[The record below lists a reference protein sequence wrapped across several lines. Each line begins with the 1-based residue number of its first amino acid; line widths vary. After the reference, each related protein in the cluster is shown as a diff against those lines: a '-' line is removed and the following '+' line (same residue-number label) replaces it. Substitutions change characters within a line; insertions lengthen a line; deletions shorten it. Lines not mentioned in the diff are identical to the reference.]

1 MAVDTH
7 ELKERLIA
15 SDHEFRDLSTRH
27 HELDERLHEL
37 SSRHFLTEP
46 EQLEEVQIKKQ
57 KLGSRTGWKTSCGE
71 VRSDDRAPPRHR
83 GTRRDGGRAPATGP
97 FVFRSPHQAHS
108 TSPQP
113 GGYNTTTA

>member
-7 ELKERLIA
+7 ELKERLFA
-15 SDHEFRDLSTRH
+15 SDLEFRDLSTRH

-57 KLGSRTGWKTSCGE
+57 KLRLKDRME
-71 VRSDDRAPPRHR
+71 DILRRSQ
-83 GTRRDGGRAPATGP
+83 
-97 FVFRSPHQAHS
+97 V
-108 TSPQP
+108 
-113 GGYNTTTA
+113 

>member
-7 ELKERLIA
+7 ELKERLLT

-57 KLGSRTGWKTSCGE
+57 KLRLK
-71 VRSDDRAPPRHR
+71 DRMEDIM
-83 GTRRDGGRAPATGP
+83 RRNQ
-97 FVFRSPHQAHS
+97 V
-108 TSPQP
+108 
-113 GGYNTTTA
+113 

>member
-15 SDHEFRDLSTRH
+15 SDLEFRDLSTRH

-57 KLGSRTGWKTSCGE
+57 KLRHKDRME
-71 VRSDDRAPPRHR
+71 DILRRSQ
-83 GTRRDGGRAPATGP
+83 
-97 FVFRSPHQAHS
+97 V
-108 TSPQP
+108 
-113 GGYNTTTA
+113 